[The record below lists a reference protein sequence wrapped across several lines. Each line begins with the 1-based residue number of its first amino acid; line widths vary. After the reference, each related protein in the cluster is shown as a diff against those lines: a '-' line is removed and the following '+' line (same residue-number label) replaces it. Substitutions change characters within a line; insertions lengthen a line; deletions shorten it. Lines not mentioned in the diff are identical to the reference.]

1 MCRMP
6 HSRDVNAM
14 ALLAH
19 QWTTVNTAL
28 HSLAQDLRPDEW
40 TFRVA
45 PGQNLLGFT
54 LWHIPACQ
62 DWTVQT
68 WVRNLPEVRDRDPWR
83 DWASLERL
91 GMAFGIRLD
100 EADAVARAVTGADVL
115 AYADAVL
122 AENLEWLRS
131 VTEADLGRVPDNR
144 AHLSRRSAYRT
155 AEYEAEVRSMW
166 NQPLGEV
173 VTLDAGHGR
182 AHLGEAALVKEL
194 ARRHP
199 GDGA

>member
-1 MCRMP
+1 MP
-6 HSRDVNAM
+6 HSKGVNAM

-19 QWTTVNTAL
+19 QWTTVNAAL
-28 HSLAQDLRPDEW
+28 HSLTQDLRPDEW

-83 DWASLERL
+83 EWASLERL

-100 EADAVARAVTGADVL
+100 EADAVARAASVDDVL

-131 VTEADLGRVPDNR
+131 VSEADLGRVPDNR
-144 AHLSRRSAYRT
+144 AHLARHPAYRT
-155 AEYEAEVRSMW
+155 AEYQAEVRSMW
-166 NQPLGEV
+166 SQRLGEV

-182 AHLGEAALVKEL
+182 AHLGEATLVKEL

-199 GDGA
+199 GGGARP

>member
-1 MCRMP
+1 
-6 HSRDVNAM
+6 M

-19 QWTTVNTAL
+19 QWATVNAAL
-28 HSLAQDLRPDEW
+28 HGLAQDLRPNEW

-83 DWASLERL
+83 EWASLERL
-91 GMAFGIRLD
+91 GMAFGISLD
-100 EADAVARAVTGADVL
+100 EADAVARAATVDDVL

-131 VTEADLGRVPDNR
+131 VSETDLGRVPDNR
-144 AHLSRRSAYRT
+144 AHLVRHPAYRT
-155 AEYEAEVRSMW
+155 AEYQAEVRSMW
-166 NQPLGEV
+166 SQPLGEV
-173 VTLDAGHGR
+173 VALDAGHGR

-199 GDGA
+199 GDGPRP